1 MNIMHNHRLTGIASL
16 VAGVCLVQGCA
27 TMYSDEEGEEMRLRP
42 MPTAL
47 EPAPVQVTPA
57 APSKYS
63 VPTPGATLAP
73 STAAAQRDALAT
85 DYTVKSGDTLSGIAY
100 RYRLRWQDI
109 AAVNPQINPNRLLV
123 GEVIQLPGK
132 VDVAHPVRAV
142 TTSTVRKPASAKG
155 GNYVVKSGDSLSV
168 IAHRHGTSLAEIKKV
183 NGLTGD
189 KIVVG
194 QKLVIPGL
202 KASGTESAPAKPTAP
217 VAPVQPAPPTLPD
230 DIIPPLPAPEA
241 PVLEPVDAP
250 PAPAPTPAPEM
261 IAPPPLPTLP
271 GTAPAP
277 AAGAGLQNHTVAP
290 GEDIYAV
297 AVRWGVSTAAIK
309 EANNLTGADLVPG
322 SVLKIPPLPATP

>member
-1 MNIMHNHRLTGIASL
+1 MNIMHNHRLTGIAGL

-27 TMYSDEEGEEMRLRP
+27 TMYSDDEGEEMRLRP

-63 VPTPGATLAP
+63 VPTPSTTLAP
-73 STAAAQRDALAT
+73 STAAAQRDALTT

-123 GEVIQLPGK
+123 GDVIQLPGK

-142 TTSTVRKPASAKG
+142 APSTVRKPASAKG

-168 IAHRHGTSLAEIKKV
+168 IAHRHGTSAAEIRKV

-189 KIVVG
+189 KIIVG
-194 QKLVIPGL
+194 QKLVIPGQ
-202 KASGTESAPAKPTAP
+202 KTAGSQAASSAPAAP
-217 VAPVQPAPPTLPD
+217 AAPARQPAPPPLPA
-230 DIIPPLPAPEA
+230 DIIP
-241 PVLEPVDAP
+241 AP
-250 PAPAPTPAPEM
+250 PAPEPPMLETIQTPPAPAPEM

-277 AAGAGLQNHTVAP
+277 AAGAGFQNHTVAP

-309 EANNLTGADLVPG
+309 EANDLTGAELVPG